1 MLDAG
6 LFIGKESL
14 DYFKALIIA
23 LAKLKEIE
31 QLDCKFNFLNLR
43 RHLDF
48 RLKLFHLFKLSRH
61 VGLLSMSGLSSLYPL
76 VKLYEVP
83 NVFNWL
89 FWVDLRFWDVLNF
102 LPFLFISSKS

>member
-23 LAKLKEIE
+23 LAKLKEIV

-48 RLKLFHLFKLSRH
+48 RFIDLDLHRNWFAEAFALGATESQFELEE
-61 VGLLSMSGLSSLYPL
+61 L
-76 VKLYEVP
+76 V
-83 NVFNWL
+83 
-89 FWVDLRFWDVLNF
+89 
-102 LPFLFISSKS
+102 

>member
-31 QLDCKFNFLNLR
+31 QLDCKFNIYNPTA
-43 RHLDF
+43 D
-48 RLKLFHLFKLSRH
+48 
-61 VGLLSMSGLSSLYPL
+61 
-76 VKLYEVP
+76 
-83 NVFNWL
+83 
-89 FWVDLRFWDVLNF
+89 D
-102 LPFLFISSKS
+102 FLFPNFSFSNPLALLISFLMPKVFQLFSCNKLKKLQVFERNRLAH